1 MDLTKTA
8 IPADWS
14 LVAVLVRDCGMNE
27 PERFSFYT
35 VGDQVALAQYHP
47 MNGPEDVWTKVSD
60 PEWMRNYYSELM
72 AGEPY
77 REVDCPGY
85 GRLNVRHGRRIK
97 ATRIS

>member
-8 IPADWS
+8 IPSNWV
-14 LVAVLVRDCGMNE
+14 LVATLERDCNCAE

-47 MNGPEDVWTKVSD
+47 MNGLEDVWTKVSE
-60 PEWMRNYYSELM
+60 PQWMRDYYSELM

-77 REVDCPGY
+77 RDVQSLGY
-85 GRLNVRHGRRIK
+85 GRLDVRQGRRPK
-97 ATRIS
+97 AVRVR